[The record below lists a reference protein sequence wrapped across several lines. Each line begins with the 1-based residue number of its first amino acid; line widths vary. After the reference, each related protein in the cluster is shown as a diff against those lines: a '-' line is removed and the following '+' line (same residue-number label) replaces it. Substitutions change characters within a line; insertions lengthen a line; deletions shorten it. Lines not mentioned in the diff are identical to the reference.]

1 MWLQRERKDDV
12 IRSDLELGSHLELN
26 AILFQS
32 WSKIRS
38 NSKLPS
44 IIITNIS
51 QSSPHTTSWF
61 TEDINILRLTFKVC
75 SLMCTSWS
83 SVNQISNFKFS
94 AFFRFLFALWSLK
107 YTHPKSQQTP
117 RVSTELEI
125 VVNFSYSFIPLKKVL
140 QKGVDRPVEN
150 PRKSAE
156 NIKMMPNAPNK
167 FYRRTRRQNAPLL
180 EFSIWR
186 TAIPSD
192 WYSITQAQYGKC
204 AKCTKCVGV
213 LCQTDLHPC
222 HLFEIVVKGWSKGLQ
237 EEANLKPSDSALRS
251 STNEPRWFHRDLGLS
266 RIYKKV
272 SIAQL
277 KTCGRALRIS
287 KWCRTL
293 LEFSIS
299 RTAFPSDW
307 YSITQAQ
314 YGKCAKCT
322 KCMGVLCQT
331 NLHSIIPL
339 FSN

>member
-1 MWLQRERKDDV
+1 
-12 IRSDLELGSHLELN
+12 
-26 AILFQS
+26 
-32 WSKIRS
+32 
-38 NSKLPS
+38 
-44 IIITNIS
+44 
-51 QSSPHTTSWF
+51 
-61 TEDINILRLTFKVC
+61 
-75 SLMCTSWS
+75 MCTSWS

-94 AFFRFLFALWSLK
+94 AFFRFFFALWSLK

-213 LCQTDLHPC
+213 LCQLIC
-222 HLFEIVVKGWSKGLQ
+222 IYL
-237 EEANLKPSDSALRS
+237 LKRIGVSGGISDHRNPRFDALPLRYKD
-251 STNEPRWFHRDLGLS
+251 STVIEVYYEFGEQIL
-266 RIYKKV
+266 
-272 SIAQL
+272 L
-277 KTCGRALRIS
+277 KLN
-287 KWCRTL
+287 
-293 LEFSIS
+293 F
-299 RTAFPSDW
+299 D
-307 YSITQAQ
+307 
-314 YGKCAKCT
+314 
-322 KCMGVLCQT
+322 
-331 NLHSIIPL
+331 
-339 FSN
+339 

>member
-213 LCQTDLHPC
+213 LCQT
-222 HLFEIVVKGWSKGLQ
+222 
-237 EEANLKPSDSALRS
+237 
-251 STNEPRWFHRDLGLS
+251 
-266 RIYKKV
+266 
-272 SIAQL
+272 
-277 KTCGRALRIS
+277 
-287 KWCRTL
+287 
-293 LEFSIS
+293 
-299 RTAFPSDW
+299 
-307 YSITQAQ
+307 
-314 YGKCAKCT
+314 
-322 KCMGVLCQT
+322 
-331 NLHSIIPL
+331 NLHTTGFLVALQALIQRSTWGIQTQTFGLRAPML
-339 FSN
+339 YRWAT

>member
-117 RVSTELEI
+117 RVSTELEM

-213 LCQTDLHPC
+213 LCQTNLHMTRYFIVSADSKVKIVYMNSDFRTPRSDALPMS
-222 HLFEIVVKGWSKGLQ
+222 HINSTVIEVYYKFGEEILLKLNFDQNDSVTHR
-237 EEANLKPSDSALRS
+237 EEA
-251 STNEPRWFHRDLGLS
+251 GLTFQIIMLNS
-266 RIYKKV
+266 FRRI
-272 SIAQL
+272 L
-277 KTCGRALRIS
+277 
-287 KWCRTL
+287 
-293 LEFSIS
+293 
-299 RTAFPSDW
+299 
-307 YSITQAQ
+307 
-314 YGKCAKCT
+314 
-322 KCMGVLCQT
+322 
-331 NLHSIIPL
+331 IILPHDEL
-339 FSN
+339 I

>member
-12 IRSDLELGSHLELN
+12 IRSDLKLGSHLELN

-94 AFFRFLFALWSLK
+94 AFFRFLLALWSLK

-213 LCQTDLHPC
+213 LCQSNLHPC
-222 HLFEIVVKGWSKGLQ
+222 LSNKKNLVKNQISDLRTPRSEALQWATVIPPWSRSIT
-237 EEANLKPSDSALRS
+237 NLEKKYYWIKIKLRS
-251 STNEPRWFHRDLGLS
+251 KRFCHVPRRSRSYLPNNHAQQLQAYSDHSASWWTDITTKRTRGTASWFPR
-266 RIYKKV
+266 
-272 SIAQL
+272 SIE
-277 KTCGRALRIS
+277 IS
-287 KWCRTL
+287 
-293 LEFSIS
+293 F
-299 RTAFPSDW
+299 
-307 YSITQAQ
+307 
-314 YGKCAKCT
+314 
-322 KCMGVLCQT
+322 
-331 NLHSIIPL
+331 
-339 FSN
+339 

>member
-61 TEDINILRLTFKVC
+61 TEDINILKLTFKVC

-213 LCQTDLHPC
+213 LCQINLHPC
-222 HLFEIVVKGWSKGLQ
+222 QVVTRSSNEKPFMRKRTSDLRTPRSDALPMSHKDSTVIEVYYEFGEEILLKLNFDQNDTVTYR
-237 EEANLKPSDSALRS
+237 EEA
-251 STNEPRWFHRDLGLS
+251 GLTFQIIMLNS
-266 RIYKKV
+266 FRRI
-272 SIAQL
+272 L
-277 KTCGRALRIS
+277 
-287 KWCRTL
+287 
-293 LEFSIS
+293 
-299 RTAFPSDW
+299 
-307 YSITQAQ
+307 
-314 YGKCAKCT
+314 
-322 KCMGVLCQT
+322 
-331 NLHSIIPL
+331 IILPHDEL
-339 FSN
+339 I

>member
-51 QSSPHTTSWF
+51 QSSPDTTSWF

-140 QKGVDRPVEN
+140 QKDVDRPVEN

-192 WYSITQAQYGKC
+192 W
-204 AKCTKCVGV
+204 
-213 LCQTDLHPC
+213 
-222 HLFEIVVKGWSKGLQ
+222 
-237 EEANLKPSDSALRS
+237 
-251 STNEPRWFHRDLGLS
+251 
-266 RIYKKV
+266 
-272 SIAQL
+272 
-277 KTCGRALRIS
+277 
-287 KWCRTL
+287 
-293 LEFSIS
+293 
-299 RTAFPSDW
+299 
-307 YSITQAQ
+307 
-314 YGKCAKCT
+314 
-322 KCMGVLCQT
+322 
-331 NLHSIIPL
+331 
-339 FSN
+339 

>member
-94 AFFRFLFALWSLK
+94 AFFRFFFALWSLK

-167 FYRRTRRQNAPLL
+167 FYRRTRRQNVPLL

-213 LCQTDLHPC
+213 LCQLIC
-222 HLFEIVVKGWSKGLQ
+222 IYL
-237 EEANLKPSDSALRS
+237 LKRIGVSAGISDHRNPRFDALPLRYKD
-251 STNEPRWFHRDLGLS
+251 STVIEVYYEFGEQIL
-266 RIYKKV
+266 
-272 SIAQL
+272 L
-277 KTCGRALRIS
+277 KLN
-287 KWCRTL
+287 
-293 LEFSIS
+293 F
-299 RTAFPSDW
+299 D
-307 YSITQAQ
+307 
-314 YGKCAKCT
+314 
-322 KCMGVLCQT
+322 
-331 NLHSIIPL
+331 
-339 FSN
+339 

>member
-12 IRSDLELGSHLELN
+12 IRCDLELGSHLELN

-94 AFFRFLFALWSLK
+94 AFFRFFFALWSLK

-213 LCQTDLHPC
+213 LCQINLH
-222 HLFEIVVKGWSKGLQ
+222 LSFVESRGYRR
-237 EEANLKPSDSALRS
+237 NLISSESALRC
-251 STNEPRWFHRDLGLS
+251 STTEVQRFHRNRGLL
-266 RIYKKV
+266 RIWRRNFTEIKL
-272 SIAQL
+272 QL
-277 KTCGRALRIS
+277 KRLCHILRRSRSHLPNNHAQQLQAYSDHSASWWTDITTKRTRGTASWFPMSIEIS
-287 KWCRTL
+287 
-293 LEFSIS
+293 F
-299 RTAFPSDW
+299 
-307 YSITQAQ
+307 
-314 YGKCAKCT
+314 
-322 KCMGVLCQT
+322 
-331 NLHSIIPL
+331 
-339 FSN
+339 